1 MIATLKKKTELYHTS
16 LSLLKVEIA
25 KNLRFIKLKY
35 LTKIHH
41 YKTVHDM

>member
-1 MIATLKKKTELYHTS
+1 MTELYHTS

-35 LTKIHH
+35 LTKNHQDKI
-41 YKTVHDM
+41 VHDM